1 MSQLA
6 DALFALSPLVR
17 YVALLRGSDLEL
29 RARPGL
35 SGASTPETD
44 RYEELLVNPTV
55 LTLLRRRGEI
65 DCGGLDHVWIRYGNF
80 WTGLFP
86 LQDGHLNVGLEP
98 EAIPTEFVARIC
110 AVLVPAGLSGG
121 LRPASPAR

>member
-1 MSQLA
+1 MTDLA

-17 YVALLRGSDLEL
+17 YVALLDGTRLTL
-29 RARPGL
+29 RERSGL
-35 SGASTPETD
+35 SGASAEETD

-86 LQDGHLNVGLEP
+86 LREGHVNVGLEP
-98 EAIPTEFVARIC
+98 EAVPTEHTGAIKATLAR
-110 AVLVPAGLSGG
+110 AGL
-121 LRPASPAR
+121 L